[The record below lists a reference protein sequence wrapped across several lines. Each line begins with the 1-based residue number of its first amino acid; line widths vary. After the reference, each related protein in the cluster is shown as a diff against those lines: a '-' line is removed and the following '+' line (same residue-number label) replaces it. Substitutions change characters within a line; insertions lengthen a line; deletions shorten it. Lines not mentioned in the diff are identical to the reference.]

1 METLLLKHS
10 LMLAL
15 KLSVSYTLSIHS
27 HANYKSG
34 EQFLVHLWSVILWLW
49 FGGYVFAI
57 QSWEPEFVLQN
68 ICERVW
74 YGSVCLWFLC
84 TETDAQGS
92 LGLCG

>member
-34 EQFLVHLWSVILWLW
+34 EQFLVHYEV
-49 FGGYVFAI
+49 
-57 QSWEPEFVLQN
+57 
-68 ICERVW
+68 
-74 YGSVCLWFLC
+74 
-84 TETDAQGS
+84 
-92 LGLCG
+92 